1 MKRKQFTVGLLVAAL
16 MFGFSCSDDEKDN
29 VWTSGSK
36 TFTKTDDADWTLAIN
51 QDKITKKT
59 IFTRQDAGPIYNYQ
73 WFQDNFGEDATYY
86 DLCDDFWATCGSSP
100 DDHVFEWT
108 GGTQGIKWAI
118 LDDTGADNPWD
129 PDFNLYGKL
138 GKPDNFYSFNNIA
151 SMIYELNSGDNVI
164 SVEDNF
170 GINVDTDGDGVVDVT
185 DTNGTN
191 MPTLVGKKLGVWLVE
206 ENIYFQLTF
215 TQWGV
220 GDSGSNAIAYTRTT
234 K

>member
-1 MKRKQFTVGLLVAAL
+1 MNKKQFTGGLLLAVT
-16 MFGFSCSDDEKDN
+16 MFAFSCSDDENSN
-29 VWTSGSK
+29 VWTGKKK
-36 TFTKTDDADWTLAIN
+36 TFSKSDDSDWTLAIN

-86 DLCDDFWATCGSSP
+86 DLCNDFWTTCGSSP
-100 DDHVFEWT
+100 DDHEFEYT
-108 GGTQGIKWAI
+108 GGTQGIKWAL

-138 GKPDNFYSFNNIA
+138 GKPNNFYSFHNIA
-151 SMIYELNSGDNVI
+151 SMIMVLNNGDNVL
-164 SVEDNF
+164 SVIDNF
-170 GINVDTDGDGVVDVT
+170 YIGVDTDGDGVVDDEERSTV
-185 DTNGTN
+185 
-191 MPTLVGKKLGVWLVE
+191 MPELVGKKLGVWLVE
-206 ENIYFQLTF
+206 ENIYFTLTF

-220 GDSGSNAIAYTRTT
+220 GDAGSNAIAYTRST